1 MNKNLRLIN
10 NLESYIDRCDKINT
24 QISHQNIGWHVAHS
38 CRVINTIT
46 KTLIS
51 SNPENAKPRFNVT
64 YYKVILTN
72 YIPRGKAK
80 APSFVIPSDLIT
92 KEEVLADVA
101 QAKESIALLSK
112 AGRGQYFT
120 HPVFGDLNRNK
131 TLTFLAVHTNH
142 HLKIIKD
149 I

>member
-24 QISHQNIGWHVAHS
+24 QISHQNIGWHIAHS
-38 CRVINTIT
+38 CRVINAIT

-80 APSFVIPSDLIT
+80 APSFVNPSDLIT

-120 HPVFGDLNRNK
+120 HPGFGDLNRNK

>member
-1 MNKNLRLIN
+1 MRKNLKIIHQLEHFLDSYQKTN
-10 NLESYIDRCDKINT
+10 NKIS
-24 QISHQNIGWHVAHS
+24 QQNIGWHIAHS

-80 APSFVIPSDLIT
+80 APSFVNPSDLIT

>member
-24 QISHQNIGWHVAHS
+24 QISHQNIGWHIAHS

-51 SNPENAKPRFNVT
+51 SNPANANPRFNVN